1 MSFFIVS
8 IFSIKLFSRINSGSG
23 VGLWLVYLAIS
34 FEKDFFRLLW
44 RILSTFLEFWETR
57 QLLKITK
64 QLKKNWSGINVWK
77 YSCCIVHILEE
88 FNSFYRCV
96 LANGDCEGFASYQAL
111 PRINMERLDPL
122 ALTSFEC
129 KIIRS
134 DTIIEHT
141 AMYIIVKSHDQ
152 LNEIRP
158 KFKGF

>member
-1 MSFFIVS
+1 M
-8 IFSIKLFSRINSGSG
+8 SGSTP
-23 VGLWLVYLAIS
+23 VISSAYWRSLSCFILV
-34 FEKDFFRLLW
+34 D
-44 RILSTFLEFWETR
+44 
-57 QLLKITK
+57 
-64 QLKKNWSGINVWK
+64 G
-77 YSCCIVHILEE
+77 
-88 FNSFYRCV
+88 NSFYRCV

-111 PRINMERLDPL
+111 PRINMERVDPL